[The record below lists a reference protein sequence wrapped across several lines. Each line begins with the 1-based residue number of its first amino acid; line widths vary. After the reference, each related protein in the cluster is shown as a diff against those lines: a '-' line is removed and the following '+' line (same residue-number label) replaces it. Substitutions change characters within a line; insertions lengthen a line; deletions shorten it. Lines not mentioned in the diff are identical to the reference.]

1 MTIKWDPTIVGV
13 ISSKDLEQA
22 RANAREAQNTEVRGP
37 KAPPP
42 GPDSEHPSPPPTRG
56 LPPPEKTSSGQNLW
70 KNELERLKTA
80 LKRDPEAQGESIEAA
95 SRLALSYR
103 TRRMKAA
110 RRDSNQ
116 LLGMIL
122 KMEGTHTDS
131 VQSLQD
137 ILLAESELN
146 ELSPDNT
153 WNAARLLMSHIH
165 SEDPHHALAQATL
178 ARTFTQLALHF
189 PAELDQEELPI
200 HHVLE
205 QAFYLA
211 ESAATEA
218 PGLAD
223 ATTALGRLVLVHPEE
238 EACSDSEELFRLALS
253 QDPEF
258 DPARL
263 GLAAALSLQNRGDEA
278 LHELGLLAQRGNTFP
293 GRLVL
298 RAQLRAKRGDLRL
311 ALEDINRATRLAP
324 RAGLFRVDA
333 AQISHQA
340 GQHERAE
347 RFMAEAHDL
356 LGPYASQALSATSD
370 SPRG

>member
-22 RANAREAQNTEVRGP
+22 RANAQEAQNTELRGP
-37 KAPPP
+37 QAPPP
-42 GPDSEHPSPPPTRG
+42 SPNSEAPSPPTTKG
-56 LPPPEKTSSGQNLW
+56 LNAPDQNSSPQTLW
-70 KNELERLKTA
+70 KNEVERLKSS
-80 LKRDPEAQGESIEAA
+80 LSHGPETQEETIEAA

-103 TRRMKAA
+103 TRRLKAA
-110 RRDSNQ
+110 RRDCNQ
-116 LLGMIL
+116 LLGIIL
-122 KMEGTHTDS
+122 KTEGTHTNS

-137 ILLAESELN
+137 ILLAESELS

-153 WNAARLLMSHIH
+153 WNAARLLLSHIH
-165 SEDPHHALAQATL
+165 SEDPHSALAQATL

-218 PGLAD
+218 PALAD

-263 GLAAALSLQNRGDEA
+263 GLAATLALQERGDEA

-298 RAQLRAKRGDLRL
+298 RAQLRAQRGELRL
-311 ALEDINRATRLAP
+311 ALEDIDRATRLAP

-333 AQISHQA
+333 AQIAHQA
-340 GQHERAE
+340 GQHERAD
-347 RFMAEAHDL
+347 RFMDQAQDL
-356 LGPYASQALSATSD
+356 LGPYASLALSASSTSPQ
-370 SPRG
+370 S